1 MVVFDSPYEF
11 LWDKGNKGKNFL
23 KHKVADQ
30 ECEESFF
37 DQNKKIFK
45 DILHSNNEDRFILL
59 GKTKGNRV
67 LFIVF
72 TLRQKKVRIISARD
86 LNRKERHLYE

>member
-1 MVVFDSPYEF
+1 MVIIDVPNEF
-11 LWDKGNKGKNFL
+11 LWDKGNTGKNFL
-23 KHKVADQ
+23 KHKVTDQ

-37 DQNKKIFK
+37 DQKKKIFR
-45 DILHSNNEDRFILL
+45 DVLHSNNENRFILL
-59 GKTKGNRV
+59 GKTKGGRI

-72 TLRQKKVRIISARD
+72 MLRQEKVRVISARD

>member
-1 MVVFDSPYEF
+1 MVIFDNPNEF
-11 LWDKGNKGKNFL
+11 LWDKGNKGKSHL

-30 ECEESFF
+30 EAEESFF

-45 DILHSNNEDRFILL
+45 DVLHSSDEERFILL
-59 GKTKGNRV
+59 GKTKAERV

-72 TLRQKKVRIISARD
+72 TTRQGKVRVISARD
-86 LNRKERHLYE
+86 LNRQERHLYV